1 MIIIMALWIIIALP
15 LIFLVFAMLFGLIDH
30 LLLDWA
36 ISDLLSAWAEHWAEK
51 HMPKED

>member
-1 MIIIMALWIIIALP
+1 MILWIIIAVP
-15 LIFLVFAMLFGLIDH
+15 LILLVFIMLFWMVDA

-36 ISDLLSAWAEHWAEK
+36 IRDLLSAWAEHWAEK